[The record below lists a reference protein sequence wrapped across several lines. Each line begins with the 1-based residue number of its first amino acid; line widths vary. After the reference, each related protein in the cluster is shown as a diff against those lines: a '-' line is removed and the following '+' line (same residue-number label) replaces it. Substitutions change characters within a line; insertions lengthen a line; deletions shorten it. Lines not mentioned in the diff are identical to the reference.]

1 MLTWQNYLRPKIRVA
16 DRCGDSEMPVA
27 LILMHGLTLPT
38 QSHQSSREA
47 EDARGARV
55 FSLGEPKVLSSS
67 LVENIDTNVAVQHD
81 DDFLALAKEAKLRRL
96 FCEMGSA
103 LVAFSG
109 GVDSSY
115 LAYVA
120 NSELGARALCVT
132 GESASL
138 SGEQREQ
145 TVRLAEQFGFHREVV
160 RTDELE
166 DVNYTANGPTRCY
179 FCKDELYKKLEEV
192 ARVREIEFIVDGST
206 CDDLGDY
213 RPGRAAT
220 NEHGVRSPLIEV
232 GMSKAEVR
240 LLSRRVG
247 LPTWDKPASP
257 CLSSRIAYGIPV
269 TIERLS
275 AVDQGEEI
283 LRELG
288 FHEFRVRH
296 HDSLVRLEIAPA
308 EMARALRME
317 LVQEL
322 AQRFRELGFKYV
334 TLDLQ
339 GFRSGAMN
347 EVLER
352 PSTAGLEP

>member
-1 MLTWQNYLRPKIRVA
+1 M
-16 DRCGDSEMPVA
+16 
-27 LILMHGLTLPT
+27 
-38 QSHQSSREA
+38 SST
-47 EDARGARV
+47 
-55 FSLGEPKVLSSS
+55 
-67 LVENIDTNVAVQHD
+67 LVEDIETSVTIPND
-81 DDFLALAKEAKLRRL
+81 DDYLALAKEEKLRQVFR
-96 FCEMGSA
+96 EMRAA

-109 GVDSSY
+109 GVDSTY

-120 NSELGARALCVT
+120 NSELGEMALCIT

-138 SGEQREQ
+138 SAQQREQ
-145 TVRLAEQFGFHREVV
+145 TIQLAEQFGLRREVV

-179 FCKDELYKKLEEV
+179 FCKDELYKKLEDV
-192 ARVREIEFIVDGST
+192 ARVRKIEFIVDGST
-206 CDDLGDY
+206 CDDLVDY

-220 NEHGVRSPLIEV
+220 RAHSVRSPLIEV
-232 GMSKAEVR
+232 GMSKADVR

-275 AVDQGEEI
+275 VVDSGEEI

-288 FHEFRVRH
+288 FREFRVRH

-308 EMARALRME
+308 EMARALRIE
-317 LVQEL
+317 VVEEL
-322 AQRFRELGFKYV
+322 ARRFRELGFKYV
-334 TLDLQ
+334 TLDLR

-347 EVLER
+347 EVLSTR
-352 PSTAGLEP
+352 PTAGEGD

>member
-1 MLTWQNYLRPKIRVA
+1 VHVSLF
-16 DRCGDSEMPVA
+16 SERA
-27 LILMHGLTLPT
+27 
-38 QSHQSSREA
+38 
-47 EDARGARV
+47 
-55 FSLGEPKVLSSS
+55 KVLSSS
-67 LVENIDTNVAVQHD
+67 LVKNIETSVTIRNGD
-81 DDFLALAKEAKLRRL
+81 DEAALAKEEKLRQIFR
-96 FCEMGSA
+96 EMRSV

-109 GVDSSY
+109 GVDSTY
-115 LAYVA
+115 LAYIA
-120 NSELGARALCVT
+120 HSELGEKALCMT

-138 SGEQREQ
+138 SGQQREQ
-145 TVRLAEQFGFHREVV
+145 TVRLAQQFGFRREVV

-166 DVNYTANGPTRCY
+166 DINYTANGPTRCY

-192 ARVREIEFIVDGST
+192 ALEQGLEFIVDGST
-206 CDDLGDY
+206 CDDLVDY

-220 NEHGVRSPLIEV
+220 SAHGVRSPLIEA

-257 CLSSRIAYGIPV
+257 CLSSRIAYGLPV

-275 AVDQGEEI
+275 AVDRGEEI

-288 FHEFRVRH
+288 FQEFRVRH

-308 EMARALRME
+308 EMARALRIE
-317 LVQEL
+317 VVEEL
-322 AQRFRELGFKYV
+322 ARRFRELGFKYV

-347 EVLER
+347 EVLDQR
-352 PSTAGLEP
+352 RSA